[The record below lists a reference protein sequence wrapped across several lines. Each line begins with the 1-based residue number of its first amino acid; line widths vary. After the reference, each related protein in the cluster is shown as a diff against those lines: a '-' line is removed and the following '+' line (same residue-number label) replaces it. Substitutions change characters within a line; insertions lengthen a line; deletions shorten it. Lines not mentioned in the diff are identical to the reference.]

1 MSFSRSKY
9 LSASIL
15 MTEPSATTRTS
26 SSCRPL
32 PRSASLAL
40 CLIALPFLL
49 AVSAHAQIS
58 LTTAVDL
65 ALRNSLRVRLA
76 TADVDKARA
85 ALAQAHDVYIPSIV
99 GGSGL
104 GYSYG
109 VPVSPP
115 SAFNFTAQSLA
126 FNTSQRD
133 YIRASQS
140 GLDAANL
147 TLMDVRQQVA
157 EDTTVT
163 YIALDYDI
171 ERLSVMTTQQGYAT
185 RLTQIVADRLSAG
198 QDTQVEFTRSRRT
211 AAQLK
216 LQRLQ
221 IEEDLDTRR
230 EHLSRLTG
238 LPAAN
243 LITIRSSIPTAPP
256 LLTAVPTYQGPGIK
270 AAYANAQA
278 KQEQAFGDARKLWR
292 PEIYFVAQYNRLETF
307 NNIAQYYVKYNPNSI
322 GLGLQVN
329 FPMVNSIL
337 HAKARES
344 EADAIHARVQA
355 DIFRDQ
361 ADEGRIKLSHANQ
374 ELAARVELA
383 ALDRELA
390 QNQLDALEIQLQSGS
405 GSDSQPQMTPKDEQN
420 ARIQERQRYLDL
432 LDADFQLRETQINL
446 LQQNG
451 QLEDWLKSAAQ
462 TQPSTPLSVP

>member
-1 MSFSRSKY
+1 
-9 LSASIL
+9 

-26 SSCRPL
+26 SFRRRI

-40 CLIALPFLL
+40 RFVALSCLLNTA
-49 AVSAHAQIS
+49 AHAQIS

-65 ALRNSLRVRLA
+65 ALRNSPRVHIA

-85 ALAQAHDVYIPSIV
+85 VLAQAHDIYIPSIV

-115 SAFNFTAQSLA
+115 SVFNITAQSLA

-133 YIRASQS
+133 YVRASSS
-140 GLDAANL
+140 GLNAANL
-147 TLMDVRQQVA
+147 TLMSVRQQVA
-157 EDTTVT
+157 EDATVT

-171 ERLSVMTTQQGYAT
+171 ERLAVMTTQQGYAT
-185 RLTQIVADRLSAG
+185 RLTQIVEDRLTAG
-198 QDTQVEFTRSRRT
+198 QDTRVELDRSRRT
-211 AAQLK
+211 AIQLK

-230 EHLSRLTG
+230 NHLANLTG
-238 LPAAN
+238 LPVAN
-243 LITIRSSIPTAPP
+243 LVTIRASIPAAPSQ
-256 LLTAVPTYQGPGIK
+256 LTSVPAYEGPGIK

-292 PEIYFVAQYNRLETF
+292 PEVYFVAQYNRLSTF
-307 NNIAQYYVKYNPNSI
+307 NNIGQYYVKYNPNNI
-322 GLGLQVN
+322 DLGVQIN

-344 EADAIHARVQA
+344 AADAVHAHVEADL
-355 DIFRDQ
+355 FRDQ
-361 ADEGRIKLSHANQ
+361 AVEGRVKLAHANE

-383 ALDRELA
+383 SIDRDLA
-390 QNQLDALEIQLQSGS
+390 QDQLDVLLVQLQTGT
-405 GSDSQPQMTPKDEQN
+405 GSDAGPQMTPKDEQN

-432 LDADFQLRETQINL
+432 LDADFQLRQVQVNL
-446 LQQNG
+446 LQQTG
-451 QLEDWLKSAAQ
+451 QLEDWLKTAAQ
-462 TQPSTPLSVP
+462 SQPSTPLRVP